1 MWSWNHVLSLPYCWM
16 MLLSSMKSA
25 RAALRGCTLSHSVR
39 IMIVN
44 THSIYYVPGSFLG
57 TFHRL
62 PHLYSL
68 QKTIWY
74 ELPQLHSSPS
84 QDLFP
89 HIFLQTLLTHDKVT
103 LILFK
108 ANHLSSQPHDLQELL
123 SSQSLFSCKSLSTSI
138 CFFPF
143 GICSFL
149 PWP

>member
-1 MWSWNHVLSLPYCWM
+1 MYFTLLNSKLNKFQYRDCHIYIVRSVLGSPCSLSLCQVFSTVLTSQCQRCLP
-16 MLLSSMKSA
+16 A
-25 RAALRGCTLSHSVR
+25 
-39 IMIVN
+39 
-44 THSIYYVPGSFLG
+44 P

-62 PHLYSL
+62 PHLYSF

-74 ELPQLHSSPS
+74 ELPQLHSPPP

-108 ANHLSSQPHDLQELL
+108 TNHLSTQPHDLQEL
-123 SSQSLFSCKSLSTSI
+123 SLLNPCSCAKVSPHPQT
-138 CFFPF
+138 FFPLS

-149 PWP
+149 PWL